1 MTYADILRTYP
12 DQSAIK
18 AFIAIAVAH
27 AKADIESDIYL
38 DLTGDM
44 ILALPQDLTEQQLFI
59 LTECIDANYANYDD
73 FMRAMEL
80 RQS

>member
-1 MTYADILRTYP
+1 MTYADILRTYH

-18 AFIAIAVAH
+18 AFVTIAVAH
-27 AKADIESDIYL
+27 ANADIESEIYL

-59 LTECIDANYANYDD
+59 LTECIDANFVDYAD

-80 RQS
+80 RQ